1 MNFSETVIFRAPPGT
16 GAALAKAADLEQTKP
31 SELMRRAALDR
42 IKAAAAVEKVTVGE
56 FIQRALGDG
65 LGLRGIRGRHAVL
78 EQAARFGL
86 GIKDHG
92 AGVAVNQRQ

>member
-42 IKAAAAVEKVTVGE
+42 IRTAAAVEKVTVGE

-65 LGLRGIRGRHAVL
+65 LGSQVSSDDEHGSRTY
-78 EQAARFGL
+78 GL
-86 GIKDHG
+86 PRKVDDCKG
-92 AGVAVNQRQ
+92 AG

>member
-31 SELMRRAALDR
+31 SELMRRAALDQ
-42 IKAAAAVEKVTVGE
+42 IKTAAAIEEVTVGE

-65 LGLRGIRGRHAVL
+65 LGSQVSFDDEHGSRTFSLPHMVGDCK
-78 EQAARFGL
+78 GL
-86 GIKDHG
+86 G
-92 AGVAVNQRQ
+92 

>member
-31 SELMRRAALDR
+31 SELMRRAALDQ
-42 IKAAAAVEKVTVGE
+42 IKTAAAIEEVTVGE

-65 LGLRGIRGRHAVL
+65 LGSQVSGDDEHGSRTSGLLRMVGDCTGIG
-78 EQAARFGL
+78 
-86 GIKDHG
+86 
-92 AGVAVNQRQ
+92 